1 MNPLSPFSKRFLVTF
16 KHYCMGGFYNHM
28 IVASGKWTPCS
39 HRKALVP
46 EAGIEPTGPC
56 FAPWAYK
63 HGVTPVPAYRQPEL
77 HRGREKTA
85 LPVLRR
91 GHVEGV
97 QSPGDPSPVEPPAGL
112 EPASAA

>member
-1 MNPLSPFSKRFLVTF
+1 M
-16 KHYCMGGFYNHM
+16 
-28 IVASGKWTPCS
+28 SGVQLPPV
-39 HRKALVP
+39 VP
-46 EAGIEPTGPC
+46 EAGVEPTAPC

-97 QSPGDPSPVEPPAGL
+97 YKVRVTQTRWSRRQGSNLRLLLMRD
-112 EPASAA
+112 